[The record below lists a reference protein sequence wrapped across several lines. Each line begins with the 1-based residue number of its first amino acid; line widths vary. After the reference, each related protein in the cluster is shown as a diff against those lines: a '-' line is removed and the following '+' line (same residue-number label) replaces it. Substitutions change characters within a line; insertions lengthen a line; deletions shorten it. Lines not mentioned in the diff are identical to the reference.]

1 MRNYLQRISSIRF
14 NVTFSYVYSVTL
26 TEYGMETQYQINC
39 MHSIYTKALEK
50 FIVALFYAHG

>member
-1 MRNYLQRISSIRF
+1 MYID
-14 NVTFSYVYSVTL
+14 SVTL